1 MLVNWRLKWYTEVK
15 EKHMANTSLT
25 AALRRQRQAL
35 TDAANDLRVLAAKA
49 DQVSRSEDYSE
60 DFKRKALSRLAAEAE
75 QSLSEYTSDIRS
87 SQTELQKQLQS
98 RLPPE
103 ASFEERTY
111 QHQRAL
117 AAVRD
122 KTLEEIID
130 LCNSTDDLALRRE
143 LVRIVELT
151 PDAKEPLWRESLD
164 RMAPAGIR
172 AAKKWERS
180 SADMLTAVETL
191 AFKTNG
197 QPVTSKTLTEAAE
210 LLDSLTPAWDRISAE
225 AEAEASAE
233 P

>member
-1 MLVNWRLKWYTEVK
+1 
-15 EKHMANTSLT
+15 MANTSLT

-49 DQVSRSEDYSE
+49 DETSRSKDYSE
-60 DFKRKALSRLAAEAE
+60 EYKRKTLDRLTAEAE

-87 SQTELQKQLQS
+87 SQKELQKQLHS
-98 RLPPE
+98 KLPPE
-103 ASFEERTY
+103 ASFDERAY
-111 QHQRAL
+111 HHQRAL

-130 LCNSTDDLALRRE
+130 LYRSTDEIPLRRE
-143 LVRIVELT
+143 IARIVELT
-151 PDAKEPLWRESLD
+151 PDGKDPLWQNTLD
-164 RMAPAGIR
+164 RMAPAEIR

-197 QPVTSKTLTEAAE
+197 QPVTSKTLTEAADLVE
-210 LLDSLTPAWDRISAE
+210 SLTPAWDRISGE
-225 AEAEASAE
+225 VEAEASAE
-233 P
+233 A